1 MTADLGMSRKQLR
14 SIAQA
19 TALASKQQINLWHGA
34 VRSGK
39 TVGSLVKFLMAIAA
53 APDHGEIVLI
63 GRTRDTLY
71 RNVLAPL
78 QSGGMFGVFAEH
90 VIYNRGAPTAT
101 IFGRTVHVI
110 GASDARAE
118 NVIRGL
124 TVCIAYVDEVSLVSE
139 EFFNQLMARCS
150 VEGAQ
155 VFATTNPDGPRH
167 WLKVNWIDRATERGH
182 RIFHFTLRDNAA
194 YLPDGLIEAY
204 EAQYTGLWRKRM
216 IDGEW
221 SLADGV
227 IYSMFDPDKHVVRD
241 VPPITRL
248 LACGVDYGATN
259 ATRGELIGLGTDG
272 RLYVTSE
279 WAPGDGT
286 EAERS
291 ASLTE
296 FVRTRGEPEYLF
308 VDPAAAGFRR
318 QLVADGWST
327 VFKASNSV
335 LDGIGVVASLLAADR
350 LRIHESCTE
359 LIGELAGYVWDSK
372 ATEKGEDAPIK
383 LNDHACDALRYA
395 LYTSRMLWQDLIPLN
410 ETHRQPDQ
418 RLEA

>member
-1 MTADLGMSRKQLR
+1 MTDYGLSRKQLR

-19 TALASKQQINLWHGA
+19 DALASKQQINLWHGA
-34 VRSGK
+34 IRSGK
-39 TVGSLVKFLMAIAA
+39 TIGSLVKFLMAIAA

-71 RNVLAPL
+71 RNVIAPM
-78 QSGGMFGVFAEH
+78 QTGSMFGPFAEH
-90 VIYNRGAPTAT
+90 VLYNRGAPTAT

-124 TVCIAYVDEVSLVSE
+124 TVCVAYVDEVSLVSE
-139 EFFNQLMARCS
+139 EFFNQLMGRCS

-167 WLKVNWIDRATERGH
+167 WLKLNWIDRAAERGH
-182 RIFHFTLRDNAA
+182 RIFHFSLRDNAA
-194 YLPDGLIEAY
+194 YLPDGLIAAY
-204 EAQYTGLWRKRM
+204 EAQYTGLWKKRM

-227 IYSMFDPDKHVVRD
+227 IYSMFDPEKHVVADLPEIRR
-241 VPPITRL
+241 RL
-248 LACGVDYGATN
+248 SLGVDHGMTGN
-259 ATRGELIGLGTDG
+259 TRGEMIGLGADN
-272 RLYVTSE
+272 RLYVTAEWVAADGLTVSE
-279 WAPGDGT
+279 QA
-286 EAERS
+286 
-291 ASLTE
+291 ASLTA
-296 FVRTRGEPEYLF
+296 FTRDRGEPEYVF
-308 VDPAAAGFRR
+308 VDPAAAVFRQ
-318 QLVADGWST
+318 QLVADNWTS
-327 VFKASNSV
+327 VFKASNAV

-359 LIGELAGYVWDSK
+359 LIGELASYAWDSK
-372 ATEKGEDAPIK
+372 AAEKGEDAPIK
-383 LNDHACDALRYA
+383 LNDHAVDALRYA
-395 LYTSRMLWQDLIPLN
+395 VYTSRMLWQDLIPLN